1 MSADKILIIE
11 DEPGIADNI
20 VFALE
25 SEGFVTTV
33 CHTGQE
39 GLEKALSND
48 FAFIILDIGLPDIS
62 GIEVCKQ
69 IRIKSTVPLLFLT
82 ARSSEIDKILG
93 LELGAD
99 DYLTKPFSPRE
110 LVARIR
116 AVLRRSSKTSQ
127 TDLDV
132 SLPIQVDTERREI
145 YFFGKLLDLSF
156 YEFEILTTLA
166 RRPGIVFS
174 RDVIMGRV
182 WENPSMITE
191 RTVDTHIKS
200 IRKKLKA
207 IDTRELIVTHRS
219 VGYSLRDSW

>member
-25 SEGFVTTV
+25 AEGFVTTV

-39 GLEKALSND
+39 GLEQALSRN
-48 FAFIILDIGLPDIS
+48 FTFIILDIGLPDIS

-69 IRIKSTVPLLFLT
+69 VRIKSTVPLIFLT
-82 ARSSEIDKILG
+82 ARSDEIDKILG

-99 DYLTKPFSPRE
+99 DYLTKPFSPKE

-116 AVLRRSSKTSQ
+116 AVLRRSSKTPK
-127 TDLDV
+127 TNLDV
-132 SLPIQVDTERREI
+132 SLPIKIDTERREI
-145 YFFGKLLDLSF
+145 YFFGKLLEMSF

-166 RRPGIVFS
+166 RRPGIVFT

-191 RTVDTHIKS
+191 RTVDAHIKS